1 MSAPSPARQA
11 GSLTWMLAALLAGF
25 SILTVYQTSMT
36 LHVMDMGTRIVYDAE
51 SLKHYREALDGARAF
66 PYQWRLLGVYLV
78 RGIEIATGMDPN
90 RIDIGVKVVL
100 LWCSSALL
108 LAFSRRYVSAMGA
121 LCGVALYFVLT
132 AAGFTD
138 GYSIYYTNDYVML
151 ACWFGAALMLRQGRV
166 GMAALLTFT
175 GAFAKETMMLVPI
188 LAGFEWLRHR
198 GSLKAVVW
206 TGIAFVVP
214 TVILRWTYQA
224 PVQEWAWWQ
233 MAYTNVPFLQPNT
246 GELMLTLKNN
256 VKVALFFNILWV
268 LAALAVR
275 RKSEPFVKSLA
286 LTMGVYILMAYPVI
300 YIRELRHFLPL
311 AILILPMA
319 IQELERRAAAAD
331 PAP

>member
-1 MSAPSPARQA
+1 MSPSPPASKA
-11 GSLTWMLAALLAGF
+11 GPLTWILAALLAGF
-25 SILTVYQTSMT
+25 SILTVYSTSMT

-51 SLKHYREALDGARAF
+51 SLKHYHEALDGVRAF

-78 RGIEIATGMDPN
+78 RGIEVVTGVDPN
-90 RIDIGVKVVL
+90 RIDIAVKVVL

-108 LAFSRRYVSAMGA
+108 LAFSRQYVSAMGA

-151 ACWFGAALMLRQGRV
+151 ACWFGAALMLRQGRI
-166 GMAALLTFT
+166 GAAALLTFT
-175 GAFAKETMMLVPI
+175 GAWAKETMMLVPI

-198 GSLKAVVW
+198 GSLKAVVV

-224 PVQEWAWWQ
+224 PVQEWAWWK
-233 MAYTNVPFLQPNT
+233 MAFTNVPFLQPNT
-246 GELMLTLKNN
+246 YELMLTLKNN
-256 VKVALFFNILWV
+256 VKVALFFNVLWV
-268 LAALAVR
+268 LAALAIR
-275 RKSEPFVKSLA
+275 RSGEPFVKSLA
-286 LTMGVYILMAYPVI
+286 LTMVVYILMAYPVI

-311 AILILPMA
+311 AIVILPMA
-319 IQELERRAAAAD
+319 IRELERRAAATD

>member
-1 MSAPSPARQA
+1 MSAPPPARQA
-11 GSLTWMLAALLAGF
+11 GPLNWMLAALLAGF
-25 SILTVYQTSMT
+25 AILTVYSTSMT

-51 SLKHYREALDGARAF
+51 SIKHYREALDGARAF

-78 RGIEIATGMDPN
+78 RGVEVATGVDPN
-90 RIDIGVKVVL
+90 RIDIAVKVVL

-108 LAFSRRYVSAMGA
+108 LAFSRQYVSAMGA

-151 ACWFGAALMLRQGRV
+151 ACWFGAALLLRQGRV
-166 GMAALLTFT
+166 GAAALLTFA

-198 GSLKAVVW
+198 GSLKPVVW
-206 TGIAFVVP
+206 TGIAFVAP
-214 TVILRWTYQA
+214 TVILRWTYPA
-224 PVQEWAWWQ
+224 PVQEWAWWG
-233 MAYTNVPFLQPNT
+233 MLFTNVPFLQPNT
-246 GELMLTLKNN
+246 AELMVTLKNN
-256 VKVALFFNILWV
+256 LKVALFFNVLWV
-268 LAALAVR
+268 LAALGIYR
-275 RKSEPFVKSLA
+275 SSEPFVKSLT
-286 LTMGVYILMAYPVI
+286 LTMAVYILLAYPVI

-311 AILILPMA
+311 AILLVPMA
-319 IQELERRAAAAD
+319 IRELERRAAAAD